1 MMEHYT
7 AHIDETPWQEDPRF
21 SGVAVQVLISKMQT
35 EAASL
40 MHGRVAPG
48 GEITTHTHEIETE
61 LVYVLAGSA
70 AMTMGNDTF
79 PLRAGSS
86 LLIPAGMPHSVVND
100 GDIDFEMIAI
110 HTPPTR

>member
-1 MMEHYT
+1 MKHHT
-7 AHIDETPWQEDPRF
+7 VHIDEAAWQQDPRF
-21 SGVAVQVLISKMQT
+21 PGVAVQVLISKAQT

-48 GEITTHTHEIETE
+48 GEVTTHTHETETE
-61 LVYVLAGSA
+61 LVYVLAGTA
-70 AMTMGNDTF
+70 AMTMGEDTF

-86 LLIPAGMPHSVVND
+86 LLIPAGTPHSVKND
-100 GDIDFEMIAI
+100 GDTDFEIIAV